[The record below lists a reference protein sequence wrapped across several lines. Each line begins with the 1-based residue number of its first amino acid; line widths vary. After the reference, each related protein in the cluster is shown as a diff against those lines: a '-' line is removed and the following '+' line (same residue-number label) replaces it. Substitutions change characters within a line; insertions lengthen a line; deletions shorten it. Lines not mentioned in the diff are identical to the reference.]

1 MNRTKTILAATGG
14 VILVAVLAMAY
25 MVWSSFSAK
34 TAAREGDEDS
44 GTDGLDQVME
54 RARSLSSKKPY
65 PCAASVKQIVS
76 NRTTIAAWKEE
87 AFRTASRG
95 DRPQPPTTPAAF
107 KEFIVGDAKRV
118 AALPASGGPLVA
130 ADFDFGPFK
139 DYISGG
145 KMPVESELAALQ
157 RKWDDVATIA
167 EILSGSGIVRLTG
180 VAFKGAAAAEDAKDD
195 ADKGRKNQR
204 KKRAAKRA
212 AAKEE
217 KPASGPLSFSYV
229 ITFLARPDALVKC
242 VNDFATTERFVVV
255 DDFSFARETDV
266 IAAAL
271 GAGAKKKDAQAA
283 QSPRRRRG
291 RRAQAEADEEAAE
304 AAEKNGGVITDPIA
318 DPPLSVSMTISIYDF
333 RSLEETKEGGK

>member
-34 TAAREGDEDS
+34 TVAREGDEDS

-54 RARSLSSKKPY
+54 RARALSSKKPY
-65 PCAASVKQIVS
+65 PCAASVKQIAS
-76 NRTTIAAWKEE
+76 NRSEIAAWKDE
-87 AFRTASRG
+87 AFRLASRG
-95 DRPQPPTTPAAF
+95 DRPQPATTPAAF

-145 KMPVESELAALQ
+145 KMPVESELAVLQ

-180 VAFKGAAAAEDAKDD
+180 VAFKGAAAAEEAKTD
-195 ADKGRKNQR
+195 ADQGRKNQR
-204 KKRAAKRA
+204 KKRAAAKRA

-217 KPASGPLSFSYV
+217 HPSNGPLSFSYV

-242 VNDFATTERFVVV
+242 VNEFATTERFVVV
-255 DDFSFARETDV
+255 DDFSFTRETDV

-271 GAGAKKKDAQAA
+271 GAGAKKDAQAA
-283 QSPRRRRG
+283 QAPRRRRG
-291 RRAQAEADEEAAE
+291 RRAQAEVSEETAE
-304 AAEKNGGVITDPIA
+304 GAEKTGGVITDPIA
-318 DPPLSVSMTISIYDF
+318 DPPLSVSMTISVYDF